1 MNIKTLLIWENF
13 PEETRLFILDEADQL
28 DLIAMAVKAA
38 GQHVGELDV
47 TTDEAEAL
55 SDAVNDGR
63 LDPFEVDAEHY
74 KRGMIDGVMIHRV
87 IICGCLL

>member
-1 MNIKTLLIWENF
+1 MKIQTLLIWENF
-13 PEETRLFILDEADQL
+13 PEETRLFVLDEAEQL

-63 LDPFEVDAEHY
+63 LDPFEIDAESY
-74 KRGMIDGVMIHRV
+74 RRGMIEGLTITRV